1 MLSFKDN
8 EFDVNFLSP
17 KVELGQSGLILKQ
30 TKVGKGTSLVSIPF
44 PKNQISSI
52 SLKILSCVN
61 FFGGSFFLDCKVE
74 VGLSGWN
81 FKLSSYTI
89 SCKISLVGSKLSQDQ
104 SNGSL
109 HTGSVAS
116 LWSPSK

>member
-52 SLKILSCVN
+52 SFKILSCVN
-61 FFGGSFFLDCKVE
+61 FFGANIRIGICTREFDRF
-74 VGLSGWN
+74 
-81 FKLSSYTI
+81 
-89 SCKISLVGSKLSQDQ
+89 QDL
-104 SNGSL
+104 G
-109 HTGSVAS
+109 
-116 LWSPSK
+116 